1 MKKPL
6 PVGLVVEGN
15 STSSLI
21 LRLPSLAEELGPV
34 KSKGFR
40 VARRI
45 TNFLRSGH
53 PVATYEELQ
62 ETRLILVR
70 VPDAVVPRVVDEL
83 CASELDFRPMSFAL
97 CETWLTSEV
106 LEPLRKRGA
115 STGTVISGPNPQRAW
130 FLAEGQ
136 ATFVRQL
143 RRFVE
148 RNEARVLEIGCGKKE
163 LYFAAELLAT
173 AIPIPLFTAAQQALR
188 ESRNCRESRPRV
200 LLEDMAAKMFK
211 DFLNGS
217 RVAWGGPLTS
227 CLPETA
233 ERNFGLL
240 RGQSLKLARY
250 VDEQLASA
258 RRAIQEREKSG
269 A

>member
-45 TNFLRSGH
+45 TNFLRSGY

-70 VPDAVVPRVVDEL
+70 VPDAVAPRVVEEI
-83 CASELDFRPMSFAL
+83 CASELDFGAMCFAL

-115 STGTVISGPNPQRAW
+115 CTGTLISGPNPQRAW

-136 ATFVRQL
+136 SMFVRQL
-143 RRFVE
+143 RRLIE
-148 RNEARVLEIGCGKKE
+148 RNEARVLEIGFGKKE

-188 ESRNCRESRPRV
+188 EAGISANHV
-200 LLEDMAAKMFK
+200 HALLEDMAAKMFK

-217 RVAWGGPLTS
+217 RVAWGGPLTTS
-227 CLPETA
+227 LPETA
-233 ERNFGLL
+233 EGNFRSLPGH
-240 RGQSLKLARY
+240 SLKLARY
-250 VDEQLASA
+250 IEEQLSLA
-258 RRAIQEREKSG
+258 RRAVQERDK
-269 A
+269 

>member
-45 TNFLRSGH
+45 TNFLRSGY

-62 ETRLILVR
+62 ETRLVLVR
-70 VPDAVVPRVVDEL
+70 VPDAVVPRVVEEL
-83 CASELDFRPMSFAL
+83 CASELDFGSLCFAL

-115 STGTVISGPNPQRAW
+115 STGTVIGGPNPQRAW

-136 ATFVRQL
+136 STFVRQL
-143 RRFVE
+143 RRFIE
-148 RNEARVLEIGCGKKE
+148 RNEARVLEIGFEKKE

-188 ESRNCRESRPRV
+188 EAGIAGNHV
-200 LLEDMAAKMFK
+200 HALLEDMAAKMFK

-227 CLPETA
+227 SLPETA
-233 ERNFGLL
+233 ESNFRLL
-240 RGQSLKLARY
+240 RGNHPKLARY
-250 VDEQLASA
+250 VDEHLALA
-258 RRAIQEREKSG
+258 KRAVQWREK
-269 A
+269 

>member
-15 STSSLI
+15 STNSLI

-45 TNFLRSGH
+45 TNFMRSGY

-70 VPDAVVPRVVDEL
+70 VPDVVVPRVVDEF

-188 ESRNCRESRPRV
+188 ETGIAGNHV
-200 LLEDMAAKMFK
+200 HALLEDMAAKMFK

-240 RGQSLKLARY
+240 RGQSLKLAHY
-250 VDEQLASA
+250 VDEQMASA
-258 RRAIQEREKSG
+258 KQAIQQRDK
-269 A
+269 